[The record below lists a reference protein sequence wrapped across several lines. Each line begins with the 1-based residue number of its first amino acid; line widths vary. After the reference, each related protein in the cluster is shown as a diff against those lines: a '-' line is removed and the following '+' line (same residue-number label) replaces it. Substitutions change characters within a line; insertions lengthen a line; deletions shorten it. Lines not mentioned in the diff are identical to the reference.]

1 MHILIFTI
9 QQYWIGI
16 ARLPKV
22 LQEAGFKVGVLCFP
36 KSYIAKTRYLDKLFL
51 LESPGNTLLKSLRK
65 AIEVWRPVL
74 LIPGDELTVRFLHLI
89 VRLAT
94 TNKLNSLPIDVVKT
108 IQSSL
113 CSPDFYEAATNKTI
127 TQRVAREIGLRTP
140 AQQSFDS
147 VADALSF
154 KTEYS
159 YPVVLKKSFG
169 TGGSGV
175 KICDNSEQ
183 LMEALH
189 NFQPLPAKPPS
200 IKSLIKNWLRELLR
214 SDLDPVQLNPAQ
226 LPDDPAVSIQQF
238 ISGKP
243 AMYCL
248 VAIAGKTLAGYTAV
262 KEIVNPSPTGMS
274 SVIHFIKQPEMAS
287 AASALMT
294 LFNYTGFASIE
305 FMIEEKTGFAYLLEC
320 NPRPTSVNHLGEK
333 VGVNLCGALF
343 QQLNGKVE
351 TPSLSADSEM
361 VVALFPQE
369 WQRDPNSNYLLNT
382 YHDVPWDDPM
392 LVRAYIGIS

>member
-1 MHILIFTI
+1 MHILIFAI
-9 QQYWIGI
+9 EQYWIGT

-22 LQEAGFKVGVLCFP
+22 LQEAGFQVGVLCFP
-36 KSYIAKTRYLDKLFL
+36 ESYIAKTRYINELFL
-51 LESPGNTLLKSLRK
+51 LKSPGNTLLKSLRR

-74 LIPGDELTVRFLHLI
+74 LIPGDELTARFLCLI
-89 VRLAT
+89 VRLAAA
-94 TNKLNSLPIDVVKT
+94 NKLTLPIDVVRT

-113 CSPDFYEAATNKTI
+113 CSPNFYEAATNKTI
-127 TQRVAREIGLRTP
+127 TQRVAGEIGLRIP

-175 KICDNSEQ
+175 KICDNPQQ
-183 LMEALH
+183 LIDALH
-189 NFQPLPAKPPS
+189 SFQPLPTKPPS
-200 IKSLIKNWLRELLR
+200 MKSFIKNWIRELLR
-214 SDLDPVQLNPAQ
+214 SDLDPAQLNPAQ

-248 VAIAGKTLAGYTAV
+248 VATSGKTLAGYTAV

-274 SVIHFIKQPEMAS
+274 SVVHFIKQPEMAS

-294 LFNYTGFASIE
+294 HFNYTGFASIE

-333 VGVNLCGALF
+333 VGVNLCKALF
-343 QQLNGKVE
+343 KQLSGE
-351 TPSLSADSEM
+351 AGTPSLSVDSEM
-361 VVALFPQE
+361 FVALFPQE
-369 WQRDPNSNYLLNT
+369 WRRDPNSSYLLNV

-392 LVRAYIGIS
+392 LVRAYLD